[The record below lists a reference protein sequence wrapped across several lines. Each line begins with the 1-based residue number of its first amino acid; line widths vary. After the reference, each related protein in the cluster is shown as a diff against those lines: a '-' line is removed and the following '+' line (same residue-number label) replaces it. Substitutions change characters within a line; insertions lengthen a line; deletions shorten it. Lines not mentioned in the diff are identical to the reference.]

1 MEPLPDSEIT
11 NRLEALGPRWRR
23 EGDALVADI
32 ECADFISAIGL
43 VDRIAVAAE
52 QADHHP
58 DLLVHSYRQLRVT
71 LTTHAASGITAR
83 DFALAAA
90 IDAL

>member
-1 MEPLPDSEIT
+1 MEPLPESEIET
-11 NRLEALGPRWRR
+11 RLAALGPRWRR

-32 ECADFISAIGL
+32 ECADFTSAIAL
-43 VDRIAVAAE
+43 VDRIAVAAG

-58 DLLVHSYRQLRVT
+58 DLLVHSYRRLRVT
-71 LTTHAASGITAR
+71 LTTHAASGITER
-83 DFALAAA
+83 DFALAST